1 MFQTFVLAGL
11 WMTGRLQVCSL
22 LIYFPVE
29 HVRLGPQGNR
39 PVKVSKPK
47 VFITNGTDV
56 SLKGMCL
63 IFTRI
68 KPENEVTDAN
78 INNVSRKAML
88 SLTQVLPKTWF
99 TWNLHLNFDYFEMH

>member
-1 MFQTFVLAGL
+1 MYL
-11 WMTGRLQVCSL
+11 S
-22 LIYFPVE
+22 VE

-78 INNVSRKAML
+78 INNVSYSIN
-88 SLTQVLPKTWF
+88 SLTFIVFRIINYFPWIEKSLIFVTHPPTPKSE
-99 TWNLHLNFDYFEMH
+99 HL